1 MNNIFV
7 MQVANGH
14 NNLGSIES
22 HNSFIESLL
31 SFVYF
36 IEFTTSYERHYEVK
50 ACVVLENVVHANKIG
65 MVSLKQYFLLQKCIL
80 NLIGL
85 NQIIFSNCFDG
96 KHFFCLFKLCQK
108 NLTKSTTAQY
118 QQQLEIFEGNILLT
132 RSCRSSY
139 EYHVIACKF
148 LLLIYS
154 QPSFPKSIWLLIL
167 TSIKLISILLLIIRL
182 FNMLLKVISYILFI
196 FWKIVKI
203 HVSKHLIILNI
214 WS

>member
-108 NLTKSTTAQY
+108 NLTKSTTA
-118 QQQLEIFEGNILLT
+118 
-132 RSCRSSY
+132 
-139 EYHVIACKF
+139 
-148 LLLIYS
+148 
-154 QPSFPKSIWLLIL
+154 
-167 TSIKLISILLLIIRL
+167 
-182 FNMLLKVISYILFI
+182 
-196 FWKIVKI
+196 
-203 HVSKHLIILNI
+203 
-214 WS
+214 